1 LSPAARIALLPL
13 GVGLELAALLG
24 QQAWLSWLAALAFA
38 AYFLLHF
45 RRLNPY
51 PRWLG
56 IITLGVLLGAWLS
69 GRTEA
74 SLWPRL
80 ASSAAFYTSFLG
92 ALGLMQ
98 LLAQRLPQLRELH
111 KALLSGSKVV
121 LYPRYVLTAG
131 SIGSILNF
139 GMMNLLCGTLTEH
152 LKRYPLSDEERRAGL
167 RSVMVTTLRG
177 FALVPL
183 LAPTSVTIA
192 IITREM
198 PELSWSTLLPYG
210 AVAALMMILVGW
222 RRETQ
227 GLLALRDSIGDSS
240 RAEGMLGL
248 LLGSLLGLVA
258 IGVVASVTVLSA
270 SQSAMLLVP
279 VGVIS
284 YLLWR
289 DRSPR
294 KALGEV
300 AENMAAMHNE
310 MFIFGCAALLGGALG
325 AVAPLEEIAAWLA
338 QEPKYNVLL
347 AVASLFSTITLAVI
361 GVAPIVSL
369 SLIAGLLAQ
378 LATLGVP
385 IMTPAVALMCGFS
398 LAMIFSPFGP
408 STLILARYSGEK
420 PFRVAFGWNGRFVL
434 NVMPLLLLLIFAT
447 YWWHA

>member
-1 LSPAARIALLPL
+1 MKAALLPL
-13 GVGLELAALLG
+13 GVGLELVSLLSSVKP
-24 QQAWLSWLAALAFA
+24 LSWLAALVFL
-38 AYFLLHF
+38 AYFVLHF

-56 IITLGVLLGAWLS
+56 IITAGIVVFALFS
-69 GRTEA
+69 PRTDA
-74 SLWPRL
+74 GLWPRL
-80 ASSAAFYTSFLG
+80 ASSAAYYTSFLG

-98 LLAQRLPQLRELH
+98 LLARRLPQLRDMH

-121 LYPRYVLTAG
+121 LYPRYVMAAG

-139 GMMNLLCGTLTEH
+139 GMMNLLCGTLTQH
-152 LKRYPLSDEERRAGL
+152 LTRYTLTDEQRRAGL

-192 IITREM
+192 IISREM
-198 PELSWSTLLPYG
+198 PELSWNSMVPYG
-210 AVAALMMILVGW
+210 AVAAVMMILVGW
-222 RRETQ
+222 RRETG

-240 RAEGMLGL
+240 KAEGMVAL
-248 LLGSLLGLVA
+248 LIGSLLGLGA
-258 IGVVASVTVLSA
+258 IGLLAWFSGLSA
-270 SQSAMLLVP
+270 SQSAMVLVP
-279 VGVIS
+279 FGVIS

-294 KALGEV
+294 AALGEV
-300 AENMAAMHNE
+300 TDNMSSMHNE
-310 MFIFGCAALLGGALG
+310 MFIFGCAAVLG
-325 AVAPLEEIAAWLA
+325 AVLGAIAPLEEIAAWLA
-338 QEPKYNVLL
+338 QEPKYNLLL
-347 AVASLFSTITLAVI
+347 AIASLFSTITLAVI

-378 LATLGVP
+378 LGYLGVP
-385 IMTPAVALMCGFS
+385 IMTPAVGLMCGFS

-420 PFRVAFGWNGRFVL
+420 PWRVAFVWNGRFVL
-434 NVMPLLLLLIFAT
+434 SVMPLLLLLLFAT
-447 YWWHA
+447 YWLHS

>member
-1 LSPAARIALLPL
+1 VKAALLPL
-13 GVGLELAALLG
+13 GVALELGALLS
-24 QQAWLSWLAALAFA
+24 QQSWLSWLAALAFA
-38 AYFLLHF
+38 SYFLLHF
-45 RRLNPY
+45 GRLNPY

-56 IITLGVLLGAWLS
+56 IITLGILLVALFS
-69 GRTEA
+69 SRTDA
-74 SLWPRL
+74 DLWPRL
-80 ASSAAFYTSFLG
+80 ASSAAYYTSFLG

-98 LLAQRLPQLRELH
+98 LLAKRLPQLSELH

-139 GMMNLLCGTLTEH
+139 GMMNLLCGTLSQH
-152 LKRYPLSDEERRAGL
+152 LKRYPLSDEQRRSGL

-192 IITREM
+192 IISREM
-198 PELSWSTLLPYG
+198 PELSWSAMVPYG
-210 AVAALMMILVGW
+210 LVAAVMMIVVGW
-222 RRETQ
+222 RRETR
-227 GLLALRDSIGDSS
+227 GLLELRDCIGDSS
-240 RAEGMLGL
+240 KAEGMILL
-248 LLGSLLGLVA
+248 LLGSLAGLLA
-258 IGVVASVTVLSA
+258 IGAVASLTVLTA

-279 VGVIS
+279 LGVVS
-284 YLLWR
+284 FLLWR
-289 DRSPR
+289 DRSP
-294 KALGEV
+294 KAALQEV
-300 AENMAAMHNE
+300 SENMTSMHNE
-310 MFIFGCAALLGGALG
+310 MFIFGCAALLGGVLG
-325 AVAPLEEIAAWLA
+325 AIAPLEEIATWLA

-378 LATLGVP
+378 LAHLGVP
-385 IMTPAVALMCGFS
+385 IMTPAVGLMCGFS

-408 STLILARYSGEK
+408 STLILARYSGET

-434 NVMPLLLLLIFAT
+434 SVMPLLLLLIFAT
-447 YWWHA
+447 YWLHA

>member
-1 LSPAARIALLPL
+1 MKGYLLPL
-13 GVGLELAALLG
+13 GVGLELASLLA
-24 QQAWLSWLAALAFA
+24 QLPWLSWLAALVFLG
-38 AYFLLHF
+38 YFLLHY

-56 IITLGVLLGAWLS
+56 FITLLVVALAAYRHSSDLG
-69 GRTEA
+69 
-74 SLWPRL
+74 LWAKL
-80 ASSAAFYTSFLG
+80 ASSAAYYTSFLG

-98 LLAQRLPQLRELH
+98 LLAKRLPQLSELH

-121 LYPRYVLTAG
+121 LYPRYVLAAG

-139 GMMNLLCGTLTEH
+139 GMMNLLCGTLSEH
-152 LKRYPLSDEERRAGL
+152 LKRYALTDEQRREGL

-192 IITREM
+192 IISREM
-198 PELSWSTLLPYG
+198 PELTWSIMLPYG
-210 AVAALMMILVGW
+210 AVAAAMMIVVGW
-222 RRETQ
+222 HRETA
-227 GLLALRDSIGDSS
+227 GLLALRDNIGDSS
-240 RAEGMLGL
+240 RAQGMVGL
-248 LLGSLLGLVA
+248 LVGSLLGLA
-258 IGVVASVTVLSA
+258 AMALLASVTVLTA
-270 SQSAMLLVP
+270 SQAAMVLVP

-289 DRSPR
+289 ERSV
-294 KALGEV
+294 KVATQEV
-300 AENMAAMHNE
+300 AENMATMHNE

-325 AVAPLEEIAAWLA
+325 ALVPLEALAQWLA

-347 AVASLFSTITLAVI
+347 AVASLFSTILLAVI

-378 LATLGVP
+378 LALLGVP
-385 IMTPAVALMCGFS
+385 IMTPAVGLMCGFS

-420 PFRVAFGWNGRFVL
+420 PFRVAFGWNGRFVVS
-434 NVMPLLLLLIFAT
+434 VMPLLLLLLFGT
-447 YWWHA
+447 YWLHS

>member
-1 LSPAARIALLPL
+1 MARISLLPL

-152 LKRYPLSDEERRAGL
+152 LKRYPLSDEQRRAGL

-177 FALVPL
+177 SPWCPCWHDQRDHCNHHSRDAGTVLE
-183 LAPTSVTIA
+183 
-192 IITREM
+192 R
-198 PELSWSTLLPYG
+198 
-210 AVAALMMILVGW
+210 VAA
-222 RRETQ
+222 
-227 GLLALRDSIGDSS
+227 
-240 RAEGMLGL
+240 
-248 LLGSLLGLVA
+248 
-258 IGVVASVTVLSA
+258 
-270 SQSAMLLVP
+270 
-279 VGVIS
+279 
-284 YLLWR
+284 LWR
-289 DRSPR
+289 DRSTDDDR
-294 KALGEV
+294 GRL
-300 AENMAAMHNE
+300 AARDP
-310 MFIFGCAALLGGALG
+310 GTAGAAR
-325 AVAPLEEIAAWLA
+325 
-338 QEPKYNVLL
+338 QY
-347 AVASLFSTITLAVI
+347 
-361 GVAPIVSL
+361 
-369 SLIAGLLAQ
+369 
-378 LATLGVP
+378 
-385 IMTPAVALMCGFS
+385 
-398 LAMIFSPFGP
+398 
-408 STLILARYSGEK
+408 R
-420 PFRVAFGWNGRFVL
+420 
-434 NVMPLLLLLIFAT
+434 
-447 YWWHA
+447 

>member
-1 LSPAARIALLPL
+1 MKATVLLPL
-13 GVGLELAALLG
+13 GVALELFGLLTQLHWFSWGAA
-24 QQAWLSWLAALAFA
+24 AAFA
-38 AYFLLHF
+38 LYFLLYF
-45 RRLNPY
+45 NRLNPY

-56 IITLGVLLGAWLS
+56 IATLAILLASVFLAQP
-69 GRTEA
+69 EA
-74 SLWPRL
+74 ELWPKL
-80 ASSAAFYTSFLG
+80 ASSVAYYTSFLG

-152 LKRYPLSDEERRAGL
+152 LKRYPLTDDQRRAGL

-192 IITREM
+192 IISREM
-198 PELSWSTLLPYG
+198 PEQSWSTMVPYG
-210 AVAALMMILVGW
+210 AVAALMMIVVGW
-222 RRETQ
+222 RRETR
-227 GLLALRDSIGDSS
+227 GLLELRDNIGDTTKADGMLQLLFGSLIGLGSIGVLASLT
-240 RAEGMLGL
+240 ML
-248 LLGSLLGLVA
+248 
-258 IGVVASVTVLSA
+258 TA
-270 SQSAMLLVP
+270 SQSAMVLVP
-279 VGVIS
+279 FGVIS

-294 KALGEV
+294 TVLEEV
-300 AENMAAMHNE
+300 TDNMASMHNE
-310 MFIFGCAALLGGALG
+310 MFIFGCAALLGGVLG
-325 AVAPLEEIAAWLA
+325 AVAPLEEIATWLA
-338 QEPKYNVLL
+338 HEPKYNLLL
-347 AVASLFSTITLAVI
+347 AVGSLFSTILLAVL
-361 GVAPIVSL
+361 GLAPIVSL

-378 LATLGVP
+378 LALLGVP
-385 IMTPAVALMCGFS
+385 IMTPAVGLMCGFS

-408 STLILARYSGEK
+408 STLILSRYSGET

-434 NVMPLLLLLIFAT
+434 SVMPLLLLLIFFT
-447 YWWHA
+447 YWQQS